1 MTILDHFKVAGPLG
15 TYLASTCKH
24 TLSTGEEATLV
35 YIMPKH
41 QLSFAADKR
50 DDMMA
55 MMNLALT
62 TSRQDVEAR
71 VWVGLEGS
79 RFSESCC
86 DICKMLFQMR
96 FCCGARRWPANTL
109 RRRPMTCFGM
119 SSCDN
124 HMSLSS

>member
-55 MMNLALT
+55 MMNLALA

-86 DICKMLFQMR
+86 DICKIFSKNVSVAAPVGGLPTR
-96 FCCGARRWPANTL
+96 
-109 RRRPMTCFGM
+109 
-119 SSCDN
+119 
-124 HMSLSS
+124 